1 MKEIIEN
8 IYKFIDNKFY
18 FKLLY
23 LFVSLIFVTIL
34 KDVPGLLS
42 LKDLALAWGIIL
54 ILLMIIQDYKKRK
67 IYKFDI
73 PLALFMGI
81 TLIFTIFVYKNRE
94 DIKMWI
100 FNLILFMVI
109 FTIDVFRNKKALIK
123 EMNIIT
129 HFYVIFMFFASIASL
144 VLRFSGEAIQI
155 GQIVFGGT
163 KGIFENEN
171 ALSIASSIAI
181 LMCIYLYNVSNSHK
195 LKIFWMLNIILQ
207 VVTMIGSH
215 GRSAYLLVVAV
226 LYTFIF
232 VYNKNKYL
240 RRILTTVPFILA
252 ILIGLACYNNSNER
266 VRDFTSGRTSLWTSA
281 SIVIKE
287 HPLTGVGKGQFLES
301 VRNARETDDLPG
313 LEAGGLH
320 DIYIQTATLNGA
332 VSLLLLLS
340 FFGMILTFIMK
351 RLDNLIRKEKLQ
363 MSTLTAMVIGILAVN
378 LFESTL
384 IYVVSFISMIFWIY
398 LGYLIS
404 ILDNKNIE

>member
-34 KDVPGLLS
+34 KDVPGLIN

-81 TLIFTIFVYKNRE
+81 TLIFTIFVYKNGD

-100 FNLILFMVI
+100 FNLILFMGI

-129 HFYVIFMFFASIASL
+129 HFYVIFMFFASIESL

-155 GQIVFGGT
+155 GQIAFGGT

-181 LMCIYLYNVSNSHK
+181 VMCIYLYNVSNRHK
-195 LKIFWMLNIILQ
+195 LKIFWMFNIILQ
-207 VVTMIGSH
+207 LVTMIGSH

-232 VYNKNKYL
+232 VYNKNKHL
-240 RRILTTVPFILA
+240 RVILTMVPFVLA

-287 HPLTGVGKGQFLES
+287 HPLTGVGKGEFLES

-320 DIYIQTATLNGA
+320 DIYIQTATLNGV

-340 FFGMILTFIMK
+340 FFGMVLNFIIK

-363 MSTLTAMVIGILAVN
+363 MSTLTSMVIGILAVN